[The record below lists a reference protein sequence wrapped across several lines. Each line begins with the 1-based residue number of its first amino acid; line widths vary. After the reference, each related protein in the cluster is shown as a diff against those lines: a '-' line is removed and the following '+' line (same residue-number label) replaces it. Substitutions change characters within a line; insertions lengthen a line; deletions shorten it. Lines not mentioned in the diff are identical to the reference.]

1 MAQYQRLC
9 MTHNIANDDPFCVG
23 GAGYETNLA
32 HAHVA
37 PPPPKLIGGKE
48 GVACEPKRKARKKVS
63 GPAQPPVP

>member
-23 GAGYETNLA
+23 TRLIWRTRTARA
-32 HAHVA
+32 CR
-37 PPPPKLIGGKE
+37 PPPKLIGGKE